1 MDEPSMNHVL
11 DASEF
16 SANEVREAAA
26 AASEKIPLRDRF
38 NWQTIIRCLFL
49 GAILAVIVV
58 MSWRPGLLRFSL
70 LLSMVSPSRGESL
83 AWQPEQTVTPHL
95 PQRKFTPA
103 PAEWRLAAGHAGSWQ
118 AGTTGAELV
127 PHWQGGP
134 IAGSP
139 WQRLTVNPWSWQDDV
154 VSTRRR
160 VADAA
165 VQPAQKPATAFRAE
179 DSDSWGLVQQP
190 ASISLEESSPL
201 SIPDLAPLP
210 APAAPVSSERTT
222 LQPLPSLPSLPALP
236 SIDAPTERP
245 SLALPPLTMPEP
257 PARTATPPVS
267 APDPVSMPSPTLTP
281 TPTPTSA
288 PSAGVISLEPLEF
301 DDQNSQSSLRPPSSQ
316 PVQPPERSTT
326 TVAATAPDASEPE
339 NVDWKNRE
347 ITGRIPG
354 AYLTIYPKLKFV
366 GLCVPGQGY
375 IRKYNQVGVPR
386 DLTTQPKLA
395 ADDGRTPYGKYYIAG
410 RARDINGPNLV
421 LSWPSPDDVR
431 RLGVAEDVVTAVEM
445 AWLDRI
451 LPPQSTM
458 AGGNLRLAGTRQWV
472 ESTDG
477 GFSLEAPHLE
487 EIYTAL
493 PEGAWVFIQE

>member
-1 MDEPSMNHVL
+1 MDEPSMNHAL
-11 DASEF
+11 DAAEF
-16 SANEVREAAA
+16 SANEVREAPA

-83 AWQPEQTVTPHL
+83 AWQPEETVKPHL
-95 PQRKFTPA
+95 PQRKTTPA
-103 PAEWRLAAGHAGSWQ
+103 PAEWRLTAGHAGSWQ
-118 AGTTGAELV
+118 AGATGAELV
-127 PHWQGGP
+127 PHWQGGRIP
-134 IAGSP
+134 GSP
-139 WQRLTVNPWSWQDDV
+139 WQRLTVNPWSWQDDDV
-154 VSTRRR
+154 VARRRR
-160 VADAA
+160 VADAG

-179 DSDSWGLVQQP
+179 DSDSWGLVPPQP
-190 ASISLEESSPL
+190 TPGSLDESPL
-201 SIPDLAPLP
+201 TVPDLAPLP
-210 APAAPVSSERTT
+210 APAAPISGERTT
-222 LQPLPSLPSLPALP
+222 LQPLPSLPALPSLP
-236 SIDAPTERP
+236 SIDPPAERP
-245 SLALPPLTMPEP
+245 SLALPPLSTPSQTPAP
-257 PARTATPPVS
+257 PTAPLVTP
-267 APDPVSMPSPTLTP
+267 
-281 TPTPTSA
+281 A
-288 PSAGVISLEPLEF
+288 PSAGVISLEPLDF
-301 DDQNSQSSLRPPSSQ
+301 DSATDSSSSLRPPPSS
-316 PVQPPERSTT
+316 PVQPPPERSAPA
-326 TVAATAPDASEPE
+326 VAATAPDASEPE

-347 ITGRIPG
+347 ITGVIPG

-375 IRKYNQVGVPR
+375 IRKYNQIGVPR

-431 RLGVAEDVVTAVEM
+431 RLGVATDVVTAVEM

-451 LPPQSTM
+451 LPPQTTM
-458 AGGNLRLAGTRQWV
+458 AGGNLTLAGTRGWV
-472 ESTDG
+472 ETTDG
-477 GFSLEAPHLE
+477 GFALEAPHLE